1 MERIKMR
8 KLLGYGAAALITAPV
23 WVPLTFLTYI
33 GYKATRFAFKY
44 PKTTVA
50 SCALTGLL
58 WYASTNPDIQKM
70 GKETVLQMTTQK
82 AAPINLEERIA
93 YAEPQAP
100 PTDIKPQPASTPEVK
115 ASEVRILQDP
125 QFHFYYVKMGDT
137 LEHISYAMS
146 GTPAYATILAQ
157 DNKITNSRQLLAGA
171 LLKVRNELYR
181 TQNPEF
187 HVQVPFLNSV
197 VIPGNQRISTFFQ
210 TSPAETQH
218 ILELNSHLGLKYA
231 DEFPYKTGARIVY
244 YN

>member
-1 MERIKMR
+1 MR
-8 KLLGYGAAALITAPV
+8 KLLGYGAAAFITAPV

-58 WYASTNPDIQKM
+58 WYAGTSSEIQKM
-70 GKETVLQMTTQK
+70 GKEMVLQSMTQK
-82 AAPINLEERIA
+82 AAPTNLEERIA
-93 YAEPQAP
+93 YAKPQAP
-100 PTDIKPQPASTPEVK
+100 TPEVK
-115 ASEVRILQDP
+115 PQAAPAPEVKTPEVRALHDP

-146 GTPAYATILAQ
+146 GTPTYAAILAQ
-157 DNKITNSRQLLAGA
+157 DNKITDSRQLLTGA

-187 HVQVPFLNSV
+187 HEQVPLLNSV
-197 VIPGNQRISTFFQ
+197 VIPGDQRISTFLQ
-210 TSPAETQH
+210 ASPIETQH
-218 ILELNSHLGLKYA
+218 ILELNSHLGLKYT
-231 DEFPYKTGARIVY
+231 DEFPYRKGARIVY